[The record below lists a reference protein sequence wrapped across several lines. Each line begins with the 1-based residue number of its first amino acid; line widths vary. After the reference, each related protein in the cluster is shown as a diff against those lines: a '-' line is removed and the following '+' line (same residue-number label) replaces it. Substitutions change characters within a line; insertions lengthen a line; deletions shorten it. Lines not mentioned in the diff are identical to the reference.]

1 MCELKLVKITIEHMK
16 NITKTRKMENQLKWK
31 LINNKE
37 NKQKYS

>member
-1 MCELKLVKITIEHMK
+1 MK